1 MIRKKR
7 NCYHTVEPRSVIV
20 PLWLRGGAG
29 KELIRLCK
37 NGEDNLQQIR
47 IQPLTETL
55 DLGFIPLQTQSQ
67 MRATVILTASNK
79 SAWVDCFISNR
90 FLAFVISSS
99 TPLSHD
105 VTGGHIGVPKGCN
118 GGHLGC
124 YKPIL
129 WELKSSLMQTLLFL
143 FQLICTDAGK
153 VSENAL

>member
-20 PLWLRGGAG
+20 PLWLRGGVG

-55 DLGFIPLQTQSQ
+55 DLGFIPLQIQSQ

-105 VTGGHIGVPKGCN
+105 VTAA
-118 GGHLGC
+118 
-124 YKPIL
+124 IL
-129 WELKSSLMQTLLFL
+129 VSQK
-143 FQLICTDAGK
+143 DATAAILVVTNQSCG
-153 VSENAL
+153 S